1 MHVFFTW
8 KFISGGMKFVSKMF
22 PSFIFWNYIFRNF
35 LRRKLMPPC
44 LCLDPTTR
52 SGPTTWY
59 WVSSCWWFTDVC
71 SLSDSISLFI
81 IPLSIFLTKI
91 ITSTNNPLLCFIFLW
106 QKIFYAIFSW
116 WEVIETIHCCKLL
129 ISLTFYLETFRMKF
143 KSHVIFASK
152 SVFCIGKVFFD

>member
-1 MHVFFTW
+1 MYFLHENSFLVVWNLSQRCSLVLYYEIIF
-8 KFISGGMKFVSKMF
+8 SG
-22 PSFIFWNYIFRNF
+22 IFCQENW
-35 LRRKLMPPC
+35 C
-44 LCLDPTTR
+44 LPVYVWIPQQEAAQQPDTR
-52 SGPTTWY
+52 WAP
-59 WVSSCWWFTDVC
+59 VDDVTDVC

-91 ITSTNNPLLCFIFLW
+91 ITSTNNPLLCFTYLW
-106 QKIFYAIFSW
+106 QKFFYAIFSW

-152 SVFCIGKVFFD
+152 SVFCTGKVFFD